1 MLYSFI
7 TLCLLYVRVIYV
19 FSIVANTIFEQH
31 ASYRAYISA
40 GFTSLGTWLEILMP
54 SGQKNIFTA
63 GQR

>member
-31 ASYRAYISA
+31 ASYGAYISA
-40 GFTSLGTWLEILMP
+40 GFTSLGARLE
-54 SGQKNIFTA
+54 
-63 GQR
+63 